1 MKKNLIKDCIFCYPP
16 EERIVCKYKF
26 FYVLEDL
33 YPVTRFHYLI
43 IPYRH
48 EESYFNLTNEEINE
62 LHSIVNKEKKK
73 LVNLDQTITAFN
85 IGINIG
91 KDAGQ
96 TIFHTHIHL
105 IPRRYKDIKSPEGGV
120 RGVIPN
126 KRMYK
131 TKKKLFKE

>member
-1 MKKNLIKDCIFCYPP
+1 MQKNLIKDCIFCYPP
-16 EERIVCKYKF
+16 KDRVISKYNF

-33 YPVTRFHYLI
+33 YPVSKFHYLI

-48 EESYFNLTNEEINE
+48 EEDYFKLEETEVKE
-62 LHSIVNKEKKK
+62 LHSILNIEKKK
-73 LVNLDQTITAFN
+73 LINLDNSISGFN
-85 IGINIG
+85 VGINIG

-105 IPRRYKDIKSPEGGV
+105 IPRRNNDTSNPTGGV

-126 KRMYK
+126 KRIYK
-131 TKKKLFKE
+131 PS